1 MARKLIVA
9 GLLACVW
16 SIGPGAARS
25 AAAHAKALRS
35 GTRETTTREMAARA
49 GVPQSAD
56 TLVLSLPRAEE
67 LALDN
72 HPFVS
77 GARVDLALAEA
88 RRSRAR
94 HSRWVPELKLTNVWG
109 PVPDVRGEVTEFGV
123 LVSPDSVD
131 AIKNLGWFTE
141 ANLQLVQPLYTFGRI
156 DRLVRA
162 AEAGVEASAASVE
175 ATSDEV
181 RLQVR
186 KAYWA
191 AVLGEQLV
199 DVADEV
205 LREVEDADAQLQER
219 YEDGS
224 VSQND
229 LFEFEIYRF
238 RAQKARR
245 EAGDGLEMARAAL
258 RGAVGLEDDV
268 PLRVETSELTS
279 VDVNLDS
286 LGGYLQMAR
295 ENRPELAQ
303 LRAGIAA
310 QSSLARATRS
320 EYYPQL
326 FLGGEV
332 KWNHAPGR
340 FDPRNPF
347 VNNPTN
353 FFRPGIVLGFDWNV
367 NLFQTRDRV
376 RIAEHQAAKLSAQL
390 DPLAERIQL
399 DVREAYLTAARAQAD
414 VEGSESALT
423 AADNWFRAESQTFDL
438 GIGEIKDLVDAFQAK
453 IEMERE
459 HLQSIFDFNTA
470 LAELSRAV
478 GRDLY
483 PNRER

>member
-1 MARKLIVA
+1 VIARRLTIVCT
-9 GLLACVW
+9 LACAGPV
-16 SIGPGAARS
+16 GPGVAQVVQPA
-25 AAAHAKALRS
+25 
-35 GTRETTTREMAARA
+35 
-49 GVPQSAD
+49 QSAD
-56 TLVLSLPRAEE
+56 TLVLSLSRAEA

-77 GARVDLALAEA
+77 SARVDLQLAEA
-88 RRSRAR
+88 RRTRAR
-94 HSRWVPELKLTNVWG
+94 HSRWVPELRLSNVWG
-109 PVPDVRGEVTEFGV
+109 PIPDARGEITEFGV

-131 AIKNLGWFTE
+131 AINNLGWFTQTSLE
-141 ANLQLVQPLYTFGRI
+141 LVQPLYTFGRI
-156 DRLVRA
+156 DRLVGA
-162 AEAGVEASAASVE
+162 AEAGVEASAAGVE

-191 AVLGEQLV
+191 MVLGEQLV

-205 LREVEDADAQLQER
+205 LREIEEADVQLQER

-238 RAQKARR
+238 RAQKGRR
-245 EAGDGLEMARAAL
+245 EAVDGLEMARAAL
-258 RGAVGLEDDV
+258 RAAAGIQDGV
-268 PLRVETSELTS
+268 PIRAETPELTRLA
-279 VDVNLDS
+279 VNLDS
-286 LGGYLQMAR
+286 LAGYLHMAR
-295 ENRPELAQ
+295 EGRPELAQ

-326 FLGGEV
+326 FLAGAVE
-332 KWNHAPGR
+332 WNHAPGR

-347 VNNPTN
+347 VYNPTN
-353 FFRPGIVLGFDWNV
+353 FFRPGVVLGFDWNV

-376 RIAEHQAAKLSAQL
+376 RIAEHEAAKLSAQL
-390 DPLAERIQL
+390 SPLAEKIQL
-399 DVREAYLTAARAQAD
+399 DVREAYLGLVRAAAN
-414 VEGSESALT
+414 VEDSERALT

-438 GIGEIKDLVDAFQAK
+438 GIGEIQDLVDAFQAK

-470 LAELSRAV
+470 LADLSRAV

-483 PNRER
+483 PN